1 MRPPSRH
8 PWRTSPRTSAPFPL
22 DPRVIL
28 SLSPWNCSE
37 VRNLLPPLSRIIV
50 FSPVLSLL
58 KDPFFSFSLS
68 LSLSPHSPLKEVV
81 NVFRTLNESI
91 AGPVG
96 SSRPLAPGPHLALSI
111 TRTCDDSPSQIWI
124 ASASSSS
131 PASPLFSSPHPAPQP
146 QTSSTRRV
154 YNLINFTEP
163 PACPLFPLPKCHSQP
178 RLSFL

>member
-50 FSPVLSLL
+50 FPPVLSLL

-68 LSLSPHSPLKEVV
+68 LTLSFPSFSFERSRECLQNPKWKHRGPCR
-81 NVFRTLNESI
+81 VFSATC
-91 AGPVG
+91 
-96 SSRPLAPGPHLALSI
+96 SRAAPGPQHHQNL
-111 TRTCDDSPSQIWI
+111 
-124 ASASSSS
+124 
-131 PASPLFSSPHPAPQP
+131 
-146 QTSSTRRV
+146 RRQ
-154 YNLINFTEP
+154 
-163 PACPLFPLPKCHSQP
+163 PLPNLGCKYFIFLTCLPTFQLTPSCTTTPTILHP
-178 RLSFL
+178 RGLQSYQLH